1 MILWLSIGVGL
12 TLLLALFGASLYA
25 NREIIRGMWDAEME
39 SVKEHKAR
47 RNG

>member
-12 TLLLALFGASLYA
+12 TLLVGLCVASLYA